1 MLVCKKDLKVIV
13 ISFYK
18 ITDKNKSMDLDT
30 FMVDVKKGEEEK
42 SYKVHSEILK
52 YLTIKSFHIENSLAA
67 KGDLLT
73 ILE

>member
-1 MLVCKKDLKVIV
+1 
-13 ISFYK
+13 
-18 ITDKNKSMDLDT
+18 MDLDT